1 MEVYFGNLTSERTHL
16 DKLVQD
22 MESLVQD
29 AEELVQTGAATLP
42 ENERQKLAEILA
54 RLRSTA
60 GQIKQ
65 QAMKGIKAADRI
77 VREHPYETAAWRWG
91 WACSS
96 GHSPVGHAT
105 RKRKG

>member
-1 MEVYFGNLTSERTHL
+1 MEVYFDNLTSERTHL

-22 MESLVQD
+22 MESLVRD
-29 AEELVQTGAATLP
+29 AEELVQTGTATLP

-65 QAMKGIKAADRI
+65 QAVKGMKAADRV
-77 VREHPYETAAWRWG
+77 VRKHPYQAAGVALGVGLLFGALLGRSRDKET
-91 WACSS
+91 
-96 GHSPVGHAT
+96 
-105 RKRKG
+105 